1 MKTRI
6 YILVAFIVLFFAN
19 AQIQDLSVRNS
30 SKKLLQDSTQEK
42 EKSTET
48 KERLDL
54 INKYYRNNINT
65 AEITGKSSGYLLKD
79 VYKKIDSLEVELKNI
94 SDYEYNSKCYD
105 DFKNLEKQ
113 IIDYTKIK
121 EYLITVNSFE
131 GVPKLTR
138 KFFPLRSVYQA
149 NYFFNDNPNGENKI
163 NFVKDLSLIGNLNG
177 LYTLKANIVS
187 GVFPLATKYV
197 PVKISVNG
205 TVSQQTN
212 NSSSNTDAST
222 ISEVPVNK
230 LQNGGLFNTEI
241 SYPIYFSNWKYAGN
255 NFFTVYAPL
264 SYRINIDDISD
275 GVKFKD
281 AYYYHEFSGALLVAT
296 DILQGYQQNEN
307 STTVFSSF
315 RFSFFKGSDSFKK
328 NIEFNNFWL
337 GQLNLGIR
345 IQNKFIISSSLPVFS
360 SEKDLLS
367 KMYGSIGLTFLTK

>member
-1 MKTRI
+1 MKTKI
-6 YILVAFIVLFFAN
+6 YFLAALFTTFFIN

-30 SKKLLQDSTQEK
+30 TKKLLQNSTQEE

-48 KERLDL
+48 NERLDL
-54 INKYYRNNINT
+54 ISHYYKNIPNAT
-65 AEITGKSSGYLLKD
+65 EITGKSSGYLLKD
-79 VYKKIDSLEVELKNI
+79 VYKKIDSLDEKLKNI
-94 SDYEYNSKCYD
+94 SHHEYNSKSYD

-163 NFVKDLSLIGNLNG
+163 NFVKDLSLIGNING
-177 LYTLKANIVS
+177 LFTLKANIVS
-187 GVFPLATKYV
+187 GIFPLATKYV

-205 TVSQQTN
+205 TVSQQAN
-212 NSSSNTDAST
+212 NNLADSSTA
-222 ISEVPVNK
+222 SEVPANK